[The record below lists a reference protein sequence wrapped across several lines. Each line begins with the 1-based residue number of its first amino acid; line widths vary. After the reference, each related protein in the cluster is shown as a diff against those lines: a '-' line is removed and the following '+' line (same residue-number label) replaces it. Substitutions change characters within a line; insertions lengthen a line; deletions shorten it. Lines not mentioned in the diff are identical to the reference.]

1 MRSSSI
7 GILAALL
14 SKRPEADKRKAG
26 FTLIEA
32 LVALSLIVAFA
43 AALEPLLFQARRI
56 LVKSDGQ
63 IRAQILLRSL
73 LEAPF
78 DRSDPE
84 PGVREGDNAGMRWR
98 LNVEPIDPV
107 PSLFESE
114 PSSSS
119 KDQQPN
125 WSLYKITAHV
135 FWGAKQAVTAET
147 LRLGT
152 GE

>member
-1 MRSSSI
+1 MRYASI
-7 GILAALL
+7 GIPAALP

-43 AALEPLLFQARRI
+43 AVLGPLLFQARHI
-56 LVKSDGQ
+56 LIQGDGQ

-78 DRSDPE
+78 DRADPE
-84 PGVREGDNAGMRWR
+84 PGVREGESTGMRWR
-98 LNVEPIDPV
+98 LTVEPIVPDASIFEPDP
-107 PSLFESE
+107 SGSG
-114 PSSSS
+114 

-125 WSLYKITAHV
+125 WALYRVTARV
-135 FWGAKQAVTAET
+135 FWGARQVVTAET